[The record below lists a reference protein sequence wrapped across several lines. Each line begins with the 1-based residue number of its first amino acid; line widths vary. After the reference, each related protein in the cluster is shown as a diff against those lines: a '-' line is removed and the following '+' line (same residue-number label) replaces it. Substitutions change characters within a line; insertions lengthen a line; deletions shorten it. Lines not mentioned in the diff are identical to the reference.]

1 MLKPMPSPHGTNH
14 AGLFIRTTILSRDQ
28 ALAYDSANGIGGG
41 NADKA
46 TEMRLAIENLLN
58 ELRLDEQQVGR
69 ILETL
74 DEFAPLNRLDDDDPN
89 AERARALVAGD
100 DDEDDPLAAVKKL
113 LREKGLS
120 EADIAEALRIAAEG
134 GKATAKDSLPG
145 MGGKFADRWPRMDE
159 ARQAS
164 LEAELDRKFGAGRI
178 VGEPARQAAD
188 HRSVADDSDAALARF
203 AAMFPEAARIG
214 HA

>member
-134 GKATAKDSLPG
+134 GKATAKDSLPP
-145 MGGKFADRWPRMDE
+145 MGGALAAKRPAMDE
-159 ARQAS
+159 AALAS
-164 LEAELDRKFGAGRI
+164 REASLDRKFGSARI
-178 VGEPARQAAD
+178 VRDPNYQAAD
-188 HRSVADDSDAALARF
+188 HALDADCSNAAIDRF
-203 AAMFPEAARIG
+203 AKRFPEGVRIG